1 MKLKNKLIYIVSL
14 LIAGLFFCTQNVQ
27 AARTDMVDV
36 SNHNGYM
43 TTANF
48 VDMRDNYGVKAVT
61 TKISEGTYYH
71 DYTASNNIATAQA
84 AGLYINGY
92 HFARYTTVQGA
103 INEADYAGKMAK
115 ADGLPIGSV
124 LITDVEAQEQNG
136 LSRATN
142 NANNKAFMDQV
153 AKYGYRSDV
162 YTMSSW
168 LGSKMDVNSGGW
180 IASYPYNASDKSWYS
195 GNHAW
200 QWGSTYNFAGSY
212 GNFDVSQN
220 YDNFFT
226 GGQSPQ
232 VDPNET
238 ISNVISVKG
247 NSYKAFTTYNNEGKA
262 NVGTDVISGT
272 DWKSGTIT
280 VINDVPYYLIGGNIL
295 LPQSSTTFKN
305 VVNIN
310 YRSDYGVLAYDSKGN
325 SIKDSNKTF
334 KGGTSWQTK
343 DKLVNI
349 PNIGYAYEVATNE
362 YIPIKYAQG
371 SGFTG

>member
-1 MKLKNKLIYIVSL
+1 MKLKNKLIYIVGL
-14 LIAGLFFCTQNVQ
+14 LIAGLFFCTTNVT

-43 TTANF
+43 TVSNF
-48 VDMRDNYGVKAVT
+48 QDMLNNYGVKSVV

-71 DYTASNNIATAQA
+71 DYTAANNIYTAQA

-92 HFARYTTVQGA
+92 HFARYSTVSGA
-103 INEADYAGKMAK
+103 IAEANYAASLAK
-115 ADGLPIGSV
+115 SDGLPVGSV
-124 LITDVEAQEQNG
+124 LVADVEAEQQNG

-142 NANNKAFMDQV
+142 NANNKAFMEQV
-153 AKYGYRSDV
+153 AKYGYRSAV

-168 LGSKMDVNSGGW
+168 LGSKMDVNQGW
-180 IASYPYNASDKSWYS
+180 IASYPYNSSGKQWYS
-195 GNHAW
+195 NHHSW

-238 ISNVISVKG
+238 INNNVDVKG

-272 DWKSGTIT
+272 SWKSNGIT
-280 VINDVPYYLIGGNIL
+280 VIKDKPYYVIGVDTL
-295 LPQSSTTFKN
+295 LPQSSSTFKGTV
-305 VVNIN
+305 VVNYLN
-310 YRSDYGVLAYDSKGN
+310 NYGVLAYNSKGE
-325 SIKDSNKTF
+325 SIKDSNKVF
-334 KGGTSWQTK
+334 KGGTSWQTN
-343 DKLVNI
+343 DKLVNL
-349 PNIGYAYEVATNE
+349 PNIGYAYQVATDE
-362 YIPIKYAQG
+362 YIPIQYAQG
-371 SGFTG
+371 SGFKG